1 MHFFFY
7 LCLLYNMNNLEIIM
21 HTTKYKQKYSKE
33 KAIIGNCCTRC
44 GAEVVE
50 ICVNC
55 DELGVLTQD
64 SYFYHLEQSVELR
77 PYIGVLEQ
85 LKLTPLQQQASDF
98 MLNSSEDCLIWAV
111 CGAGK
116 TEITF
121 LSILDTIKK
130 GNLVCFAIPR
140 IDIVYEIKER
150 IELFFPGITITLL
163 TGSEKI
169 LNDAN
174 IYIMTTNQILK
185 FKNAFSLIIVDEVDA
200 FPFMHNAKFDF
211 GVNRAKT
218 KGAKVIYLTSTPCD
232 KMLAKNLNTF
242 EINRRWHNFLLPVPK
257 FIYLNFSANKLSIVF
272 KTMLKHSKRQNLVF
286 ISNIKN
292 LEIFNNVLVKHGFK
306 VNYVHSKRE
315 NRNEII
321 NSFKKCEI
329 DILLTTT
336 ILERGVTFDDI
347 NVFVMDSSNSHYN
360 KAALI
365 QIAGRVNRK
374 IDFQNG
380 KVVFFHTGITNVMQE
395 CNKNIKKMNKKK

>member
-1 MHFFFY
+1 
-7 LCLLYNMNNLEIIM
+7 MNNLEIIM
-21 HTTKYKQKYSKE
+21 YTTKYNKKYSKE
-33 KAIIGNCCTRC
+33 KAIVNNYCTRC
-44 GAEVVE
+44 GANVVE
-50 ICVNC
+50 ICLNC
-55 DELGVLTQD
+55 EELGQLSES
-64 SYFYHLEQSVELR
+64 SYLYHLDKTIELR
-77 PYIGVLEQ
+77 PYLGDLKQ
-85 LKLTPLQQQASDF
+85 LKLTPLQNQASDF
-98 MLNSSEDCLIWAV
+98 MINSSKDCLIWAV

-121 LSILDTIKK
+121 LSILKTIKDGK
-130 GNLVCFAIPR
+130 LVCFAIPR

-150 IELFFPGITITLL
+150 IEQFFPRIIISLL

-185 FKNAFSLIIVDEVDA
+185 FKKAFSLIIVDEVDA
-200 FPFMHNAKFDF
+200 FPFMHNDKFDY
-211 GVNRAKT
+211 GVNRAKARD
-218 KGAKVIYLTSTPCD
+218 AKVIYLTSTPCD
-232 KMLAKNLNTF
+232 KMLAKNLEIF
-242 EINRRWHNFLLPVPK
+242 EINRRWHNYLLPVPK
-257 FIYLNFSANKLSIVF
+257 FIYLNFNATKLSLMF
-272 KTMLKHSKRQNLVF
+272 KEMLKRSKRQNLVF

-292 LEIFNNVLVKHGFK
+292 LEIFNTVLLKHGFK

-315 NRNEII
+315 NRNDII
-321 NSFKKCEI
+321 TSFKKCEI

-347 NVFVMDSSNSHYN
+347 NVFVMDSNNKHYN

-380 KVVFFHTGITNVMQE
+380 KVIFFHTGITTIMQE